1 MISSVFNTK
10 VISSI
15 VSNHKNK
22 ALLIGTVA
30 LLSSALTAE
39 AFAQQKPVRKFGP
52 DQNNAPVKV
61 GQPQRQAGP
70 KPVIISRHGKWVVQC
85 DALPKDATPEQIK
98 NRGCAVIQIAQS
110 KKQKGVGVSLIIG
123 KLKQGGKTA
132 TMMRVMAPIGVFLP
146 TGIALEIDGQAVGR
160 VPFTRC
166 LPQTCMAFAEARKE
180 TLAKMKKGHKGN
192 FIIYQAPGVGIP
204 LDLDLTGF
212 TAAMKALDNAMK

>member
-1 MISSVFNTK
+1 MISSVFNTNK
-10 VISSI
+10 LFSIISD
-15 VSNHKNK
+15 NK
-22 ALLIGTVA
+22 SKILLAGAVA
-30 LLSSALTAE
+30 LLTSALSAE
-39 AFAQQKPVRKFGP
+39 SFAQQKPVRKFGP
-52 DQNNAPVKV
+52 GQNNAPVKV
-61 GQPQRQAGP
+61 GQPQQGP
-70 KPVIISRHGKWVVQC
+70 KPTIISRHGKWIVQC
-85 DALPKDATPEQIK
+85 DTLPKNATPEQIK

-110 KKQKGVGVSLIIG
+110 TKQKGVGVSLIIG
-123 KLKQGGKTA
+123 KLTQGGKTA

-180 TLAKMKKGHKGN
+180 TLAKMRKGHKGN

-212 TAAMKALDNAMK
+212 TAAMTALDKAMK